1 MNPLRLTLR
10 NFIGIRSGL
19 GLDEVTLDLTMPG
32 NLIALTGPN
41 GCGKTTIIDNLTP
54 YRFLASRASS
64 YSPGGFS
71 YYDHTYGVAQKILRW
86 EHEGHVYES
95 NIVIKGA
102 TKTKTQECYLHQVVT
117 AAVGNGEV
125 LQPVTLPDGTTSD
138 GKAAVYDRCVEHLLG
153 SPELYYTATFSC
165 QGRRTLADYT
175 NGDIKALM
183 SELLNLDTVLALGQQ
198 SNDVVRAA
206 RNQLVVLRERANDAA
221 NVETLRGQVA
231 LTIAEVETQL
241 VYFNDAREQRST
253 VLAQMNKRLAEA
265 QAGAAAQADTIR
277 RAATLNEQKAAI
289 QRRLTEDL
297 KAHDDAA
304 RAAAAEILQA
314 KHAAK
319 DHLRSADAH
328 ITATN
333 DRIER
338 GRELIASREEVEQRI
353 AVRKQIAEVELPA
366 ARAALA
372 EAEKIDADIRAAEAA
387 IETARATLNLI
398 NQGGKAVQNTY
409 DGLCARAKLV
419 DEVPCHGTDLQGKCK
434 LLAEAVTARAGI
446 PATQAELEAKRA
458 ERATARTQL
467 DAAVAARVEMTA
479 KDTAALAAEVRRL
492 EALER
497 AAAGLETKLEQIDA
511 AQLQLDA
518 DRQALAQLQEAAA
531 RLAADLLLADSRQDE
546 AQTIAEKRT
555 EQIRATADD
564 ELSILQAELDALPP
578 TDAEGLRKAEA
589 AAQVALEALAETER
603 QITEQHARLAT
614 LNERARYL
622 EEEAKALAADV
633 ERARKMEDEVA
644 QWTLL
649 SKALGPDGIVALCID
664 DAGPTLTTYCND
676 LLSAC
681 YGPRFSVAIQTQR
694 ETKDGT
700 LRETFDIIVYDA
712 ERGDEKSIRDVSG
725 GERIWINEC
734 MTRAIALYQ
743 AEASGRRYGCLFADE
758 SDGALDTEKKRQY
771 ASMKRRVIEIG
782 GYTREIY
789 ISHSPEVREA
799 ADAVINVTDLVA

>member
-1 MNPLRLTLR
+1 MNPLFLTLKC
-10 NFIGIRSGL
+10 FKGIKAGL
-19 GLDEVTLDLTMPG
+19 GVDEIHLDLGMAG
-32 NLIALTGPN
+32 QLIAIAGPN
-41 GCGKTTIIDNLTP
+41 GAGKTTILDNLHP
-54 YRFLASRASS
+54 YRLMPSRASS
-64 YSPGGFS
+64 YAPGAFS
-71 YYDHTYGVAQKILRW
+71 YFDHTYGVAQKKLVW
-86 EHEGHVYES
+86 EHGGVTYES
-95 NIVIKGA
+95 TIIIKGA
-102 TKTKTQECYLHQVVT
+102 GKTKTQECYLNRVSISGGVV
-117 AAVGNGEV
+117 
-125 LQPVTLPDGTTSD
+125 PVSLPDGTASD
-138 GKAAVYDRCVEHLLG
+138 GKTKTYDTLVESIIGTPEMFFTAA
-153 SPELYYTATFSC
+153 FSS

-183 SELLNLDTVLALGQQ
+183 SELLNLDTVLSLGQQ
-198 SNDVVRAA
+198 ANDVVRAA

-221 NVETLRGQVA
+221 NVETLRGEVA
-231 LTIAEVETQL
+231 LTLSECETAL
-241 VYFNDAREQRST
+241 VSLNDTREQRST
-253 VLAQMNKRLAEA
+253 VLAQVNKRLAEA

-277 RAATLNEQKAAI
+277 RAATLAEHQAAV
-289 QRRLTEDL
+289 QRRLTEDM
-297 KAHDDAA
+297 KAHDEAA
-304 RAAAAEILQA
+304 RATAAEILRA

-319 DHLRSADAH
+319 DQLRAADAH
-328 ITATN
+328 IAATN
-333 DRIER
+333 ERIAR
-338 GRELIASREEVEQRI
+338 GRQLIASREEIEQRI
-353 AVRKQIAEVELPA
+353 AVGKQITDVELPA

-372 EAEKIDADIRAAEAA
+372 EADQIDADIRAAEAA

-398 NQGGKAVQNTY
+398 NQGGKALQNTY

-467 DAAVAARVEMTA
+467 DAATDAREALTA

-492 EALER
+492 EAQER

-518 DRQALAQLQEAAA
+518 DLQALAELQEAAA
-531 RLAADLLLADSRQDE
+531 RLAADLLLADNRLDE

-555 EQIRATADD
+555 EQIRASADD

-589 AAQVALEALAETER
+589 AAQVAVEALAETER
-603 QITEQHARLAT
+603 QITEQHARIAT
-614 LNERARYL
+614 LNERARHL
-622 EEEAKALAADV
+622 EAEANALAADV
-633 ERARKMEDEVA
+633 ERARRMEDEVA

-758 SDGALDTEKKRQY
+758 SDGALDGDKKRQY
-771 ASMKRRVIEIG
+771 AAMKRRVLELG
-782 GYTREIY
+782 GYQREFF

-799 ADAVINVTDLVA
+799 ADTVIDVTDLAA